1 MTAEGKGHDPLP
13 CLTVGGRYTGYATAA
28 MTWAESDRLAALLL
42 EARKR
47 YAKRLPIHATA
58 EPRRFGGYPEP
69 GQEVVMYDEERGVPY
84 DPTKDPPD
92 QNPNIV
98 LWILGGFLL
107 ALILLAPYFR

>member
-1 MTAEGKGHDPLP
+1 
-13 CLTVGGRYTGYATAA
+13 
-28 MTWAESDRLAALLL
+28 
-42 EARKR
+42 
-47 YAKRLPIHATA
+47 
-58 EPRRFGGYPEP
+58 
-69 GQEVVMYDEERGVPY
+69 MYDEERGVPY